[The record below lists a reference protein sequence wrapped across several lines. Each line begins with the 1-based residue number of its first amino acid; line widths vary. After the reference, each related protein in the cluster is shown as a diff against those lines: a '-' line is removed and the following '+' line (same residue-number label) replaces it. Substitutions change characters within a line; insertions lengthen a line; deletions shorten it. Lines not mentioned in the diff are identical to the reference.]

1 MSRRSITKDE
11 RFLIELF
18 SFLEET
24 KRESVTLDEMQS
36 RLELTYSTAKNMASL
51 LAQTGFIKYAHR
63 EGILS
68 ITEKGILLCHT
79 ILK

>member
-11 RFLIELF
+11 RFLVELF

-24 KRESVTLDEMQS
+24 KRESATLEEMQS
-36 RLELTYSTAKNMASL
+36 RLGLTYSTAKNMASL

-68 ITEKGILLCHT
+68 ITEKGTLLCHT